1 MGRWFTLALAHIYL
15 QSLILMEQFKL
26 VRYVLLFLLALPV
39 SFALAQKPLK
49 LHVKNPS
56 GTSRNDVLVKFAY
69 ADFQKLRP
77 GLSYSQVE
85 AVSGNTSL
93 PFQWND
99 SNQDGQPEELAILTD
114 LPANGRKMI
123 FIRPLKNKPLPV
135 FEKRTQAELS
145 HKIGGAWEGRVY
157 KGGTFQNVSSMRVP
171 PEHTDHSFFIRYEG
185 PGWES
190 DKVGYRFY
198 LDWRNA
204 TDIFGKTGSKMVL
217 QDVGQDGFDS
227 YHEYSA
233 WGMDVLKVGESLGIG
248 SLGYWNQ
255 GKVQRVDVT
264 DSLYCEI
271 ALNGPVESMVR
282 TVYSGWKAGNTKTK
296 VTSELSIAAG
306 SHLTHHLVHLS
317 SPLDNLCTGIVK
329 LPDTELFWSTEES
342 GGEWGYMATFGK
354 QSLNNDMLGMAVF
367 YRIAGLK
374 EKTADAHS
382 HVVVLKPESNQLE
395 YYFLGAWEKEPNG
408 FKTKGS
414 FQNYLE
420 TLLEQLNKPVVLS
433 IN

>member
-1 MGRWFTLALAHIYL
+1 MKRNA
-15 QSLILMEQFKL
+15 M
-26 VRYVLLFLLALPV
+26 VRMVFFLLYCLPI
-39 SFALAQKPLK
+39 FPGLAQKPIK
-49 LHVKNPS
+49 LSIHNPS
-56 GTSRNDVLVKFAY
+56 GVDRKDVLVKIPY

-77 GLSYSQVE
+77 GLPFGQVK
-85 AVSGNTSL
+85 AVSGKVALS
-93 PFQWND
+93 FQWND
-99 SNQDGQPEELAILTD
+99 SNRDGQPEELAILTD

-145 HKIGGAWEGRVY
+145 RKVGGAWEGRVY

-204 TDIFGKTGSKMVL
+204 MDIFGKTGPQMVL

-227 YHEYSA
+227 YHEFSS

-248 SLGYWNQ
+248 SLGFWNQ
-255 GKVQRVDVT
+255 GKAQRVDVT

-271 ALNGPVESMVR
+271 ALNGPIESMVR
-282 TVYSGWKAGNTKTK
+282 TIYSGWKAGNTQTT

-306 SHLTHHLVHLS
+306 SHLTHHSVHLS

-329 LPDTELFWSTEES
+329 LPDTELFWSDGES
-342 GGEWGYMATFGK
+342 GGKWGYMATFGK
-354 QSLNNDMLGMAVF
+354 QSLNNDLLGMAIF
-367 YRIAGLK
+367 YRKADLK

-395 YYFLGAWEKEPNG
+395 YYFLGAWEKEPDG
-408 FKTKGS
+408 FKTKAS

-420 TLLEQLNKPVVLS
+420 TLLGQLNNPVGLS
-433 IN
+433 FN